1 MPSPFPGMNPYLE
14 HPEIWP
20 GVHHLLIS
28 EIVRFLSPKLRPKYR
43 VAVEVRMYESPN
55 ENSLLVGIPDL
66 IVKRSSTVT
75 NPETTNVAVA
85 APTTKPT
92 KVRVPVPEIIKEGYL
107 EIREVGTEEVITSI
121 EILSPANKRSG
132 KGRQIYEKKRLQVL
146 GSLTHLVEIDLLRA
160 GEPLPFFGNNISS
173 QYRILVSRGNC
184 RPNADLYAFNL
195 QEVIPAFPLPLRRGD
210 TEPVIDLQALLGEIY
225 EIASYDFVMDYS
237 RESVPPLLE
246 SDAVWAD
253 TLLRE
258 KGLR

>member
-14 HPEIWP
+14 HPELWP

-28 EIVRFLSPKLRPKYR
+28 ELVRFLSPKLRPKYR
-43 VAVEVRMYESPN
+43 VAVEVRMYESSN

-66 IVKRSSTVT
+66 IVKRSSTAT
-75 NPETTNVAVA
+75 TAITNVAVA
-85 APTTKPT
+85 APTTQPT
-92 KVRVPVPEIIKEGYL
+92 KVTVPVPEIIKEGYL

-121 EILSPANKRSG
+121 EILSPANKRLG

-173 QYRILVSRGNC
+173 QYRILVSRGDC

-195 QEVIPAFPLPLRRGD
+195 QEVIPSFPLPLRRGD

-225 EIASYDFVMDYS
+225 EMASYDLVMDYS

-253 TLLRE
+253 SLLQE
-258 KGLR
+258 QGLR

>member
-43 VAVEVRMYESPN
+43 VAVEVRMYETPS

-66 IVKRSSTVT
+66 IVKRSSNATKAV
-75 NPETTNVAVA
+75 TNVAVA
-85 APTTKPT
+85 VPTTQTT
-92 KVRVPVPEIIKEGYL
+92 KVKVPVPEIIKEGYL
-107 EIREVGTEEVITSI
+107 EIREVGTDKVITSI

-146 GSLTHLVEIDLLRA
+146 GSGTHLVEIDLLRV
-160 GEPLPFFGNNISS
+160 GEPLPFYDNNIES
-173 QYRILVSRGNC
+173 QYRILISPGNC

-195 QEVIPAFPLPLRRGD
+195 QDAIPSFPLPLQTED
-210 TEPVIDLQALLGEIY
+210 TEPVIDLQALLSQIY
-225 EIASYDFVMDYS
+225 EIASYDLVMDYS
-237 RESVPPLLE
+237 RESIQPLSE
-246 SDAVWAD
+246 SDAIWAD
-253 TLLRE
+253 ALLKE
-258 KGLR
+258 KGLQ